1 MEGTMSDASRASSR
15 RWRTG
20 VIMDPIAGI
29 ATYKDSTF
37 AMLLEAQRRGHEI
50 RYMEPVDLT
59 VQDGRALGRM
69 APLEVR
75 DNADDWFTLGAAE
88 NRELAELDFLLMR
101 KDPPFDMEYVYTT
114 YILERAQL
122 AGALIVNAPQALR
135 DMNEKAYT
143 AWFPELTPTTLI
155 TRSMGEM
162 KAFLAEHEHVV
173 AKPLD
178 GMGGR
183 SIFRVRAGD
192 PNTGVI
198 IETLTDHGRLPRCF
212 AQRRRA
218 RAIY

>member
-50 RYMEPVDLT
+50 RYMEPADLT

-101 KDPPFDMEYVYTT
+101 KDPPFDMDYVYTT
-114 YILERAQL
+114 YIL
-122 AGALIVNAPQALR
+122 
-135 DMNEKAYT
+135 D
-143 AWFPELTPTTLI
+143 
-155 TRSMGEM
+155 
-162 KAFLAEHEHVV
+162 LAEQAGVTVV
-173 AKPLD
+173 TVLTKPYPCPGECVFCPTD
-178 GMGGR
+178 
-183 SIFRVRAGD
+183 VRMPKSYLPDEPGAIV
-192 PNTGVI
+192 P
-198 IETLTDHGRLPRCF
+198 GRLRKGRRGPWCKTMLPDQFPDSLQRQIERGPFGQRGSLQAMDRLANDPAF
-212 AQRRRA
+212 AVSHR
-218 RAIY
+218 